1 MNANNYHTWATMM
14 KMNFDDKNLW
24 KIINDDVKKLFANKL
39 MNRWL
44 WKQNNST
51 IKSYILINIKKKQIQ
66 HIIRFIMIKKQWNK
80 LAKIHLNKKKTQ
92 FIFLINKLNI
102 YKKTMNVNI
111 DDVVFEIQKIIC
123 TIIEIWKKLELKI
136 FTLVLILINVV
147 NEKCYV
153 MTK

>member
-1 MNANNYHTWATMM
+1 
-14 KMNFDDKNLW
+14 
-24 KIINDDVKKLFANKL
+24 
-39 MNRWL
+39 
-44 WKQNNST
+44 
-51 IKSYILINIKKKQIQ
+51 
-66 HIIRFIMIKKQWNK
+66 
-80 LAKIHLNKKKTQ
+80 
-92 FIFLINKLNI
+92 
-102 YKKTMNVNI
+102 MNVNI